1 MNSRQKNPSI
11 QNPSSNY
18 PMQDKIVFQ
27 HDKLTV
33 YDTKLSIG
41 NATVFYPNISA
52 SSIQEFRPLSV
63 IGIMALVSSISL
75 SIGCILAFLM
85 VGSSFI
91 FFSTLALLLGMV
103 ALTIGALLYRVT
115 CLTIHMSE
123 KPVAIL
129 KSKDR
134 RILETAQ
141 IAIDTA
147 KIEYHRANPQ

>member
-1 MNSRQKNPSI
+1 
-11 QNPSSNY
+11 
-18 PMQDKIVFQ
+18 MQDKIVFQ

-63 IGIMALVSSISL
+63 IGIIALVSSISL

-85 VGSSFI
+85 TRSFI
-91 FFSTLALLLGMV
+91 VIFPILALLPVMV
-103 ALTIGALLYRVT
+103 SLTAGAFLYRVT
-115 CLTIHMSE
+115 CLTIHMSG

>member
-1 MNSRQKNPSI
+1 
-11 QNPSSNY
+11 
-18 PMQDKIVFQ
+18 MQDKIVFQ

-63 IGIMALVSSISL
+63 IGIIALVSSISL
-75 SIGCILAFLM
+75 SIGCIPLFLM
-85 VGSSFI
+85 TRSFI
-91 FFSTLALLLGMV
+91 VIFPILALLPVMV
-103 ALTIGALLYRVT
+103 SLTAGAFLYRVT
-115 CLTIHMSE
+115 CLTIHMSG

-147 KIEYHRANPQ
+147 KIEYHRANSQ